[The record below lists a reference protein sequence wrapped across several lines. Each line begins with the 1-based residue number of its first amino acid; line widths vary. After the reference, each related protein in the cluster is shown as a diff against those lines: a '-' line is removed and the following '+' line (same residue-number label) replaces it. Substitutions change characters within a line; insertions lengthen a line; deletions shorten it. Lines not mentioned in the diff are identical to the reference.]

1 MAVFAYFCPECAKK
15 IGLMPVEHAG
25 HIKERRGNTVYVR
38 IAQQSACGSCEA
50 SGHCLAENKSEAI
63 IEAITEDHSLRP
75 GDAVMLTAH
84 KHTGLKA
91 VFLAYI
97 FPLVLLIGSLIGSL
111 TLLFPGKE
119 TIAALL
125 ALSVPVVYYCLLL
138 PFKRHLAS
146 TFRFKASALTD
157 TLSSTNLP

>member
-1 MAVFAYFCPECAKK
+1 M
-15 IGLMPVEHAG
+15 LVEHTG
-25 HIKERRGNTVYVR
+25 RIEQRTGNTVHVR
-38 IAQQSACGSCEA
+38 IVQQSTCGSCEA
-50 SGHCLAENKSEAI
+50 SGRCVAENKNEVL
-63 IEAITEDHSLRP
+63 IEALTDDTSLQP
-75 GDAVMLTAH
+75 GDDVVLIAH
-84 KHTGLKA
+84 KHTGFRA

-97 FPLVLLIGSLIGSL
+97 LPLFLVIGSMIVSM